1 LIDRFGARLPL
12 IVGPLIAAVGFALF
26 ALPGVGGSYWVKVF
40 PAAVVLGIGMAITV
54 APLTTAVMS
63 AVDERHSGLAS
74 GINNAVSRAAGVLAI
89 AVFGILMA
97 VTFDRQLHDRT
108 QDLPLDDGA
117 RVEIQSNRDQLAS
130 MPVPTSLDES
140 AAASFT
146 DSVDRSFVAG
156 YRLIMLVGAA
166 LVVASAVAAALLIRN
181 PVRKA
186 SG

>member
-1 LIDRFGARLPL
+1 MPL

-26 ALPGVGGSYWVKVF
+26 ALPGVGGSYWVTVF